1 MKKKVKRKKPLRSER
16 HTCLLLGSPVEVVLI
31 DEGGVEL
38 VSELKQMARIFRN
51 GWQSLDNLQ

>member
-16 HTCLLLGSPVEVVLI
+16 HTYFLLGSSVEVVLA

-38 VSELKQMARIFRN
+38 VSELKQTSRIFRN